1 MTRRNTT
8 PREQPQLVDLA
19 APSPQ
24 PEPPAADSP
33 FRDPDFVD
41 RVWAY
46 MLQSWP
52 QRLADIAPTE
62 VEDVKQY
69 IRQSERGER
78 PYITPAGDAARE
90 RKAQQILSCFNGRN
104 ATEVARMVGC
114 SRATVYRVLKQAG
127 RVASAPAAEQPQ

>member
-1 MTRRNTT
+1 MSRKPTRTAPAAT
-8 PREQPQLVDLA
+8 ALPPPLLVDAL
-19 APSPQ
+19 PL
-24 PEPPAADSP
+24 DSP

-52 QRLADIAPTE
+52 QRLADIEPGE

-78 PYITPAGDAARE
+78 PYITPAGSAARE
-90 RKAQQILSCFNGRN
+90 RTAQRILSLFNGRN
-104 ATEVARMVGC
+104 ATEVARVVGC

-127 RVASAPAAEQPQ
+127 GLAEAPKAG